1 MPRITRSCIDEIKTR
16 VNIYDVVSP
25 IVKLRKSGRNFVGLS
40 PFTNEKTPSFF
51 VLPEKNIFKC
61 FSSGYAGDCFRFL
74 ELYEKLTFTEAIEAL
89 ANRFGINLHYESG
102 APPAGQNRSLRKALL
117 EIHQHAER
125 QFHERFLARHPD
137 SAKVRAYWEGERQF
151 TLAIAKEFKIGFAPP
166 DDRELLSLLR
176 RKGFP
181 IEALKKCGLFYFPD
195 RATNLDSFRPRFRG
209 RLMIPIRDYRGQ
221 VIAFTARQ
229 LDLTPSNDSSRHA
242 KYINSPETPIFH
254 KSRVVFGLDRAREH
268 IDTDG
273 TFLLVEGQLDALRC
287 WQHQINTAVAPQGTS
302 ITEEQLLLL
311 RRYTNRI
318 DCLFDGD
325 AAGRKAVLRLLPMAF
340 ATGIDIRVIT
350 LEEGSDP
357 DSLLLN
363 GGRRAFENLRQTAHT
378 AIEFAVQSLLPSQTL
393 SPQKKADVFVELS
406 EMILNCQ
413 HQITQDGYLSEM
425 ARLLHLNDDSARR
438 DFRQIRHRRMRRRIT
453 ANPETANAHKKNGL
467 GRLTTADY
475 ELLLLVFHYQGL
487 NKSIAEVVDFEWV
500 DTQNL
505 HGRLLC
511 KVLAAIREG
520 LWDGPQNLAHTLE
533 IEEERDATF
542 LLLAEEPE
550 FEDPVSVAND
560 CIRSLF
566 ERYLRE
572 KSRVIEEQIS
582 LLPAPS
588 DDFPILQRELIALR
602 SLKREAP
609 QLTQFSAQR

>member
-61 FSSGYAGDCFRFL
+61 FSSGYAGDSFRFL
-74 ELYEKLTFTEAIEAL
+74 ELYEKLTFTEAIEAI
-89 ANRFGINLHYESG
+89 ANRFGINLQYERG
-102 APPAGQNRSLRKALL
+102 APPAGQDRSLRKALL
-117 EIHQHAER
+117 EIHQHAEGY
-125 QFHERFLARHPD
+125 FHERFLGHHPN
-137 SAKVRAYWEGERQF
+137 SAKVRAYWEVERQF
-151 TLAIAKEFKIGFAPP
+151 SFDMAKEFKIGFAPP
-166 DDRELLSLLR
+166 EDRDLLSLLR

-195 RATNLDSFRPRFRG
+195 QATNLDGFRPRFRG

-229 LDLTPSNDSSRHA
+229 LDLTPSNDSSHHA

-268 IDTDG
+268 IDDDG
-273 TFLLVEGQLDALRC
+273 AFLLVEGQLDTLRC

-340 ATGIDIRVIT
+340 AAGSDIRVIA

-363 GGRRAFENLRQTAHT
+363 GGRSTFENLRRTAQT
-378 AIEFAVQSLLPSQTL
+378 AIEFAVQSLLPSQAL
-393 SPQKKADVFVELS
+393 SPQKKADIFVELS
-406 EMILNCQ
+406 EMILNCR
-413 HQITQDGYLSEM
+413 HQVTQDGYLSEM
-425 ARLLHLNDDSARR
+425 ARILHLNDDSARR
-438 DFRQIRHRRMRRRIT
+438 DFRQIRHRKMRRRRIT
-453 ANPETANAHKKNGL
+453 ADRMAGNSHKENGP
-467 GRLTTADY
+467 GRLTTADF
-475 ELLLLVFHYQGL
+475 ELLLLVFNYQEL
-487 NKSIAEVVDFEWV
+487 TKSIAEVVDCEWV
-500 DTQNL
+500 DSKNL

-511 KVLAAIREG
+511 KVLAAVREG
-520 LWDGPQNLAHTLE
+520 LWDGPQDLAHTLE
-533 IEEERDATF
+533 IQEERDAIF
-542 LLLAEEPE
+542 LLLAQEPD

-560 CIRSLF
+560 CIKSLF

-572 KSRVIEEQIS
+572 KSRVIEERIS

-588 DDFPILQRELIALR
+588 DDYPILQRELIALR
-602 SLKREAP
+602 SLKQEVP
-609 QLTQFSAQR
+609 QLTRYSA

>member
-40 PFTNEKTPSFF
+40 PFTNEKTPSFY
-51 VLPEKNIFKC
+51 VLPEKNIFNC
-61 FSSGYAGDCFRFL
+61 FSSGYAGDSFRFL
-74 ELYEKLTFTEAIEAL
+74 ELYEKLTFTEAIEAI
-89 ANRFGINLHYESG
+89 ANRFGINLQYERG
-102 APPAGQNRSLRKALL
+102 APPAGRDRSLRKALL
-117 EIHQHAER
+117 EIHQYAEGY
-125 QFHERFLARHPD
+125 FHERFLADHPN
-137 SAKVRAYWEGERQF
+137 SAKVRAYWEDERQF
-151 TLAIAKEFKIGFAPP
+151 TFAMAKEFKIGFAPP
-166 DDRELLSLLR
+166 EDRDLLSLLR

-181 IEALKKCGLFYFPD
+181 IEALKKCGLFYFPN
-195 RATNLDSFRPRFRG
+195 RATNLDAFRPRFRS

-221 VIAFTARQ
+221 VIAFTARK
-229 LDLTPSNDSSRHA
+229 LDLTRSNDSSQHA

-268 IDTDG
+268 IDDEG
-273 TFLLVEGQLDALRC
+273 AFLLVEGQLDALRC

-340 ATGIDIRVIT
+340 AAGSDIRVIA

-363 GGRRAFENLRQTAHT
+363 GGRGAFENLRQTAQT
-378 AIEFAVQSLLPSQTL
+378 AIEFAVQSLLPSQSL
-393 SPQKKADVFVELS
+393 SPQKKADIFVELS
-406 EMILNCQ
+406 ETILNCR
-413 HQITQDGYLSEM
+413 HQVTQDGYLLEM
-425 ARLLHLNDDSARR
+425 ARLLNLNDLSARR
-438 DFRQIRHRRMRRRIT
+438 DFRQIRDRKMRRRRIT
-453 ANPETANAHKKNGL
+453 ADRIAGNSHKENDP
-467 GRLTTADY
+467 GRLTTADF
-475 ELLLLVFHYQGL
+475 ELLLLVFHYQEL
-487 NKSIAEVVDFEWV
+487 TKSIAEVVDCEWV
-500 DTQNL
+500 DAKNL

-511 KVLAAIREG
+511 KVLAAVREG
-520 LWDGPQNLAHTLE
+520 LWDGPQDLAHTLE
-533 IEEERDATF
+533 IEEERDAIF
-542 LLLAEEPE
+542 LLLAQEPD

-560 CIRSLF
+560 CIKSLY

-572 KSRVIEEQIS
+572 KRRVIEERIS

-588 DDFPILQRELIALR
+588 DDYPILQRELIALR
-602 SLKREAP
+602 SLKQEVP
-609 QLTQFSAQR
+609 QLTRYSA